1 MVENLTTK
9 CFMSLVLVSK
19 ENVPFRSSYPRKH
32 VLSSVEGRVSR
43 LIRPRNKPG
52 FSPAAGM
59 TLEEEPS
66 SAEMVRFHL
75 L

>member
-1 MVENLTTK
+1 MVDNLTTK

-43 LIRPRNKPG
+43 LIRRETNLDPRLPR
-52 FSPAAGM
+52 
-59 TLEEEPS
+59 E
-66 SAEMVRFHL
+66 
-75 L
+75 